1 MPLLSV
7 GTTVLVVT
15 PVLFVATLLVVA
27 AVLVVASDRTHKLL
41 GVKSGSEN

>member
-1 MPLLSV
+1 MLSV

-27 AVLVVASDRTHKLL
+27 AVLVMASDQTHKLL